1 MNGSVDRMDIH
12 EARAWLDDHV
22 DLERVGGDVA
32 PPPPTLERMRSV
44 VELLGSPQLEYPS
57 LHVTGTN
64 GKTSTARMM
73 SALLAGLD
81 VSTGSY
87 TSPHLERVNERIAR
101 DGEPISDLDLADT
114 LSRVAL
120 VEEFVP
126 ERPTFFEILTAA
138 ALSWF
143 ADVAVEAAVIEVGL
157 GGTWDATNVIS
168 GDVAV
173 VTNVSIDHVEYL
185 GSSREEIAADKAG
198 IVVEGSTLVL
208 GETDPDL
215 TGHFIDRD
223 ASRVLRRGVDFSVV
237 GNLLAHGGRL
247 VSLRTPEASYSD
259 IALPLHGA
267 HQAEN
272 AALALAAVEAFVG
285 APLPAQVVETAFA
298 SVTSP
303 GRLEVVGHQPLV
315 LLDGAHNV
323 AGAHAMLAAV
333 EEEFASSP
341 RTLLVGLLQEKDPRG
356 MLDAL
361 DARRAEHVVCARPPS
376 PRAMNPAELAR
387 AARDLGIDDAR
398 ITVVD
403 RQVGDTSDAKRS
415 AGGSAG
421 GTVANVAEAVAAA
434 RALTD
439 EDGQLLITGSL
450 YLVGA
455 ARAAVFA

>member
-1 MNGSVDRMDIH
+1 MNDLVERMDIH
-12 EARAWLDDHV
+12 QARAWLDDHV

-32 PPPPTLERMRSV
+32 PPPPSLERIRSV
-44 VELLGSPQLEYPS
+44 VELLGSPQLEFPS

-64 GKTSTARMM
+64 GKTSTARMI
-73 SALLAGLD
+73 SALLTEMD

-87 TSPHLERVNERIAR
+87 TSPHLERVNERLAR
-101 DGEPISDLDLADT
+101 DGEPISDFDLADT

-120 VEEFVP
+120 VEDFVA

-143 ADVAVEAAVIEVGL
+143 ADIAVEAAVVEVGL
-157 GGTWDATNVIS
+157 GGTWDATNVIT

-198 IVVEGSTLVL
+198 IVAEGSTLVL

-215 TGHFIDRD
+215 TGHFVDRG
-223 ASRVLRRGVDFSVV
+223 ASRVLRRGVDFSVTE
-237 GNLLAHGGRL
+237 NLLAHGGRL
-247 VSLRTPEASYSD
+247 VSFQTPERSYSD

-272 AALALAAVEAFVG
+272 ASLALAAVEAFVG
-285 APLPAQVVETAFA
+285 AALPGEVVETAFA
-298 SVTSP
+298 SITSP
-303 GRLEVVGHQPLV
+303 GRLEVVGHRPLV
-315 LLDGAHNV
+315 ILDGAHNV
-323 AGAHAMLAAV
+323 AGAQAMLAAI

-341 RTLLVGLLQEKDPRG
+341 RTLLVGLLREKDPRE
-356 MLDAL
+356 MLEAL
-361 DARRAEHVVCARPPS
+361 DARRSERIVCARPPS
-376 PRAMNPAELAR
+376 PRAMDPEELAR
-387 AARDLGIDDAR
+387 AARDLGINDAR
-398 ITVVD
+398 ITTVD
-403 RQVGDTSDAKRS
+403 NVSDAV
-415 AGGSAG
+415 
-421 GTVANVAEAVAAA
+421 TVA
-434 RALTD
+434 RSLTS

-455 ARAAVFA
+455 ARTVVLA